1 MRRRLTITGSTLLNC
16 DPCFKAQLAAE
27 IEKNV
32 WQLLENKKIK
42 PVIDKE
48 FPLAEVSS
56 AHRLMKAADILVRL
70 FWLAEIH
77 IL

>member
-1 MRRRLTITGSTLLNC
+1 MAIVG
-16 DPCFKAQLAAE
+16 KQ
-27 IEKNV
+27 
-32 WQLLENKKIK
+32 KIK

-56 AHRLMKAADILVRL
+56 AHRLMKTADILVRL

-77 IL
+77 R